1 MTAKITLITVTL
13 LLLRCCTNLQ
23 YLEIQFLTF
32 VCLSV
37 FSPNSDKIH
46 GSSSLIQTNIP
57 HLDQDHIARY
67 LLSTSAT
74 HRGQRQGVK
83 FEELY
88 LWTLYVTVSHNL
100 PCGILSFVGSLGIV
114 HNIPTIICSLCS
126 WRQRSIRMQVTQFT
140 CCLLFDFIFVLSIK
154 CFPTDPWSRSWCSQ
168 ELRDQW
174 VPSSQLTTWQAS
186 PFWHQVPAI
195 WSWWLQ
201 LIIKVITVQ
210 VQT

>member
-1 MTAKITLITVTL
+1 MCVRRFHQGEGVSKLARLLCVKI
-13 LLLRCCTNLQ
+13 
-23 YLEIQFLTF
+23 
-32 VCLSV
+32 
-37 FSPNSDKIH
+37 
-46 GSSSLIQTNIP
+46 
-57 HLDQDHIARY
+57 
-67 LLSTSAT
+67 
-74 HRGQRQGVK
+74 
-83 FEELY
+83 EELY

-126 WRQRSIRMQVTQFT
+126 WRQRSSRMQVTQFT

-201 LIIKVITVQ
+201 LIIKVIFVTPTLSSIPYFYQLWQCVTDETLE
-210 VQT
+210 VDLISFAIGKL

>member
-1 MTAKITLITVTL
+1 MCVRRFHQGEGVSKLARLLCVKI
-13 LLLRCCTNLQ
+13 
-23 YLEIQFLTF
+23 
-32 VCLSV
+32 
-37 FSPNSDKIH
+37 
-46 GSSSLIQTNIP
+46 
-57 HLDQDHIARY
+57 
-67 LLSTSAT
+67 
-74 HRGQRQGVK
+74 
-83 FEELY
+83 EELY

-126 WRQRSIRMQVTQFT
+126 WRQRSSRMQVTQLT

-201 LIIKVITVQ
+201 LIIKVIFVTPTLSSIPYFCQLWQWHACWVTQRCFYTMIIFSPRCTQSQLQ
-210 VQT
+210 VARVWQM

>member
-1 MTAKITLITVTL
+1 MCVRRFHQGEGVSKLARLLCVKI
-13 LLLRCCTNLQ
+13 
-23 YLEIQFLTF
+23 
-32 VCLSV
+32 
-37 FSPNSDKIH
+37 
-46 GSSSLIQTNIP
+46 
-57 HLDQDHIARY
+57 
-67 LLSTSAT
+67 
-74 HRGQRQGVK
+74 
-83 FEELY
+83 EELY

-100 PCGILSFVGSLGIV
+100 PCA
-114 HNIPTIICSLCS
+114 CSLCS
-126 WRQRSIRMQVTQFT
+126 WRQRSSRMQVTQFT

-201 LIIKVITVQ
+201 LIIKVIFVTPTLSSIPYFYQLWQCVTIETLE
-210 VQT
+210 VDLISFAIGKL